1 MTMEK
6 LVIFQPDD
14 GDFFDQG
21 FKRINILVY
30 LNSGN
35 NQVDF
40 QRLTGKLPPAWYI
53 AELFQSW
60 REKYQ
65 TLLDNL
71 PSNNFQRGFVDAQ
84 VTHVSFKNF
93 NDDTA
98 VLRNYLNE
106 WLDSEIFIPTKKDLQ
121 QALQLTPQD
130 EIRFVIQT
138 AAVSSPETQNI
149 LHRLPW
155 YWWNLFPNHYKIEFA
170 ISPNEFPPSFINREN
185 ASNWENRRLRRVR
198 ILGIFGNSENSE
210 GYGDIDVETDQKL
223 IKDLRAKGVSPR
235 FLHQPKRSE
244 FTELWDDAF
253 DIICFS
259 GHSDSKEDCSTGWLK
274 INPHEE
280 GLEIKELRKALR
292 KARDNGLQ
300 LVIFNSCNG
309 LGLAQ
314 AIADLNIPQVIV
326 WRESVPD
333 VVAQRFL
340 FYFLQSFACGNSL
353 YQSVREARE
362 KLQLE
367 GLEKKIPGVTALPV
381 IVDNSGRE
389 PVTWNQIRRT
399 GGRIIT
405 SPNQLPMSVE
415 ESNER
420 QILLDKVNNC
430 WIKPILENQLQS
442 QLKIE
447 LGLEEH
453 PDALNLHSRIAF
465 ETPQQHRR
473 NFSLGTRA
481 IDVFDELNGNDETI
495 TGRTLLILG
504 EPGSGKTITLLEIA
518 RDLVADAREDET
530 LPIPVVL
537 NLSSWGSFRGDF
549 LGNKTF
555 VDWLVQQIFIEYSIP
570 KSQGKIWIENQKL
583 VLLLDGLDEVKEEK
597 RLSCMIAINKFISEN
612 IKTEVIVCSR
622 IEDYNTLSER
632 FEFQAAIYIQPLARE
647 QINRYLQLGGEQLA
661 AVKTLLREDENL
673 LSLAKNPLMLNII
686 TIACQG
692 ICLTELQAIN
702 SAEESRKNLF
712 KNYISRMFERRTIRE
727 KYPKKNSLDYLI
739 WLAQRMEES
748 SQSKLLIEQIQPDWL
763 QTTSQNFTYSFG
775 VRFLFG
781 IIAGLTMALHFATQ
795 VTNDLAS
802 LNSLIIPSIISAVIS
817 AIISGLMPG
826 LFSRVFCGLIYVLI
840 TFLMTRQ
847 NLSPEITKN
856 YMTFLSP
863 LLIDGVVFG
872 LFLALGLKSV
882 TITIVDTIRWSYS
895 RALSFI
901 KYGLLLGSLYV
912 GIRLIWI
919 RKYYENNGFYYI
931 LYELLIFSLIS
942 GIIGGLS
949 KGREIDTTE
958 KPNQGIVR
966 SAKYSVRFFLIF
978 IPIGMILGIP
988 YSGNNIHEVISL
1000 GLAVGL
1006 LAGLAGGQFSGLVVI
1021 KHLMLR
1027 FILWVNGY
1035 IPFKFAHFLDYAA
1048 ERILL
1053 QKSGGGYIFYHRS
1066 LLEYFASLQRRNC

>member
-1 MTMEK
+1 MEK
-6 LVIFQPDD
+6 LVIFQPND

-30 LNSGN
+30 LNRGN

-40 QRLTGKLPPAWYI
+40 QRLTGKLPPAPYI
-53 AELFQSW
+53 AKLFESW

-65 TLLDNL
+65 ILLDNL

-84 VTHVSFKNF
+84 VTHVSFKDF

-98 VLRNYLNE
+98 VLRDDLNE
-106 WLDSEIFIPTKKDLQ
+106 WLDSEIFIPTKKDLEKI
-121 QALQLTPQD
+121 LQLTPQD
-130 EIRFVIQT
+130 EIRFIIQT
-138 AAVSSPETQNI
+138 VAVSSAKTQNI

-170 ISPNEFPPSFINREN
+170 ISLNDYPPSFINQEN
-185 ASNWENRRLRRVR
+185 TSTWENRRLRRVR

-223 IKDLRAKGVSPR
+223 IKDLRRKGASPR

-274 INPHEE
+274 INPDKER
-280 GLEIKELRKALR
+280 LEIKELRKALR

-314 AIADLNIPQVIV
+314 AIADLNIPQIIV

-333 VVAQRFL
+333 IVAQRFL
-340 FYFLQSFACGNSL
+340 FYFLQSFGCGNSL

-367 GLEKKIPGVTALPV
+367 GLEKKLPGVTALPV
-381 IVDNSGRE
+381 IVDNSGKK

-399 GGRIIT
+399 GGKIIGE
-405 SPNQLPMSVE
+405 PNQASISKE
-415 ESNER
+415 ESRNR
-420 QILLDKVNNC
+420 QTLLNKLNNC
-430 WIKPILENQLQS
+430 WIKPILENQLQN
-442 QLKIE
+442 QLRIE
-447 LGLEEH
+447 LGLQQQ
-453 PDALNLHSRIAF
+453 PDALNLPSRIAF
-465 ETPQQHRR
+465 ETPQQHRL
-473 NFSLGTRA
+473 NLSLGTRA
-481 IDVFDELNGNDETI
+481 IDVFDELNSSGEIT

-504 EPGSGKTITLLEIA
+504 EPGSGKTTTLLEIA
-518 RDLVADAREDET
+518 RDLIADTLEDEN

-537 NLSSWGSFRGDF
+537 NLSSWGSFRG
-549 LGNKTF
+549 NQTF
-555 VDWLVQQIFIEYSIP
+555 VNWLVEQLHIEYQIP
-570 KSQGKIWIENQKL
+570 KLQGNDWIKNQKL
-583 VLLLDGLDEVKEEK
+583 LLLLDGLDEVKAER
-597 RLSCMIAINKFISEN
+597 RLLCIRKINEFIIEN
-612 IKTEVIVCSR
+612 NQAEVIVCSR
-622 IEDYNTLSER
+622 IQDYNFLSER
-632 FEFQAAIYIQPLARE
+632 FQFQAAIYIEPLTTE
-647 QINRYLQLGGEQLA
+647 QINRYLHQGGEQLA
-661 AVKTLLREDENL
+661 TVKTLLQEDKNL
-673 LSLAKNPLMLNII
+673 LSLATNPLMLNII
-686 TIACQG
+686 TIACQEMY
-692 ICLTELQAIN
+692 LQELQAIN
-702 SAEESRKNLF
+702 SGEERIQNLF
-712 KNYISRMFERRTIRE
+712 KNYINRMFERRTVRQ

-739 WLAQRMEES
+739 WLARRMEEN

-763 QTTSQNFTYSFG
+763 QTNIQKRTYNFG
-775 VRFLFG
+775 IRVIFG
-781 IIAGLTMALHFATQ
+781 IIGGLAMTLHFGTQ
-795 VTNDLAS
+795 VTSDLVS
-802 LNSLIIPSIISAVIS
+802 LTFLAIPSIISGVIS
-817 AIISGLMPG
+817 SLISGLIPG
-826 LFSRVFCGLIYVLI
+826 LFSGIFCGLIYVLI
-840 TFLMTRQ
+840 TFLMTWQ
-847 NLSPEITKN
+847 NLSHEIAKN

-872 LFLALGLKSV
+872 LFLALGLRSI

-912 GIRLIWI
+912 GIRLIVI
-919 RKYYENNGFYYI
+919 RTYYKNNGFHYI

-949 KGREIDTTE
+949 KGREIDTTD
-958 KPNQGIVR
+958 KANQGIVR
-966 SAKYSVRFFLIF
+966 SAKYSMRFFLIF
-978 IPIGMILGIP
+978 IPLGMILGIP
-988 YSGNNIHEVISL
+988 YSESNTHEVISI

-1021 KHLMLR
+1021 KHLTLR

-1035 IPFKFAHFLDYAA
+1035 IPLKFAHFLDYAA
-1048 ERILL
+1048 ERVLL
-1053 QKSGGGYIFYHRS
+1053 KKSGGGYIFYHRS
-1066 LLEYFASLQRRNC
+1066 LLEYFASLQKRDFTMGN